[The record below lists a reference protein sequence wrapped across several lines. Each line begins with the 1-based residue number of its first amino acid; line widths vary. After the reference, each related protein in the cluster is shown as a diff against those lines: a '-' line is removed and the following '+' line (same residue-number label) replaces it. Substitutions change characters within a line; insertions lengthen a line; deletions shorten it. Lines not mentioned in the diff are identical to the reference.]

1 MKIRVILLL
10 AAVLLCAAGCSG
22 DPKHPDT
29 RHNRNMFE
37 QLTRTKLSPGVKEIY
52 GFSHDFDIDP
62 FYCLG
67 FRATPE
73 AVARIVKKL
82 DLQKQ
87 PESSAET
94 CIDRQLI
101 NVPWWDR
108 EERRRSELYSMNDK
122 KMEMVFSLW
131 YDPETGK
138 CQFLAFG
145 Y

>member
-1 MKIRVILLL
+1 MKILPIFM

-29 RHNRNMFE
+29 RHNREMFE
-37 QLTRTKLSPGVKEIY
+37 HLTRTKLSSGIKEIY
-52 GFSHDFDIDP
+52 GFSHDFDIAP

-67 FRATPE
+67 FSATPE
-73 AVARIVKKL
+73 AVVRIVKNLGLK
-82 DLQKQ
+82 KQ
-87 PESSAET
+87 PESSSDT
-94 CIDRQLI
+94 CIDRQMRNI
-101 NVPWWDR
+101 PWWDK
-108 EERRRSELYSMNDK
+108 EERGRSELYSVNDT

-131 YDPETGK
+131 HDPKTGK